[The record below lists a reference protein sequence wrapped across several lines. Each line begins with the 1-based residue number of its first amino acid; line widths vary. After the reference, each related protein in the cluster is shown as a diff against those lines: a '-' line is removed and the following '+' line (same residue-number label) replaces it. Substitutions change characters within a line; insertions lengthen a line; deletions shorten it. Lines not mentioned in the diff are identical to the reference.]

1 VFVSARRVLVGL
13 TEQPCWGGVRGA
25 ILKNTRRSALAERF
39 PHLVESVGISDT
51 RDQMQVSDRLLIDR
65 AITKI
70 VDLGSGTF
78 DLCFAVMAK
87 IDFVPEARRQL
98 VEQLFCSWPIGN
110 RRPRAYADLKRRF
123 KSTIFVLVHNAAL
136 SVTFAAQ
143 DFLASGIE
151 CGPVRIARLSYLVR
165 RVIDR
170 ANFSLQ
176 AISRRQAEGEV
187 HQWIGPI
194 LTRFRELELHLFANR
209 LAIFLNSGNGNNRPN
224 FETDGR

>member
-78 DLCFAVMAK
+78 DLFFAVMAK
-87 IDFVPEARRQL
+87 IDFVTEARRQL
-98 VEQLFCSWPIGN
+98 VEQLFCSSPIRN
-110 RRPRAYADLKRRF
+110 RRPRALM
-123 KSTIFVLVHNAAL
+123 
-136 SVTFAAQ
+136 
-143 DFLASGIE
+143 
-151 CGPVRIARLSYLVR
+151 
-165 RVIDR
+165 
-170 ANFSLQ
+170 
-176 AISRRQAEGEV
+176 
-187 HQWIGPI
+187 
-194 LTRFRELELHLFANR
+194 LT
-209 LAIFLNSGNGNNRPN
+209 
-224 FETDGR
+224 